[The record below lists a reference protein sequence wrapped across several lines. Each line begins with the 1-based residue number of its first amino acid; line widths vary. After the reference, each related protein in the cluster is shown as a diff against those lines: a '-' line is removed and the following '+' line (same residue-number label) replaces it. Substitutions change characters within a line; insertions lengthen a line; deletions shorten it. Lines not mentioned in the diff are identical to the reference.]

1 MASIRWIQNLGS
13 SLEIIAGVDE
23 AGRGPLAGPVVASA
37 VILPENHGIEGLAD
51 SKKLTAKKREKLFD
65 EINEVADV
73 GIGIISHRT
82 IDKINILQATFKAMR
97 QAINKLED
105 PPHKS
110 LIDGFGFPDQK
121 LKNEG
126 IIDGD
131 NKVESISAA
140 SIIAK
145 VTRDGIMKDIDP
157 IFPEYGFAKHKGY
170 GTQYHMN
177 ALRELKATPIH
188 RKSFK
193 PVQENLPNMHWLK
206 SNKKI
211 GPLGEKLVAL
221 QYYNQGYTIIEMN
234 RTCSHYGELDIIA
247 QKNDEWIFVEVKT
260 ATKDQMGGPALK
272 VDDSKLQKLESAI
285 QYFLSEQEDDKD
297 IRLDVATVMLN
308 KMPIIQNYKGI
319 SLD

>member
-1 MASIRWIQNLGS
+1 VAPIGWIQNLGS

-37 VILPENHGIEGLAD
+37 VVLPENHGIEGLAD

-145 VTRDGIMKDIDP
+145 VTRDRYMDELHEKYPMYDFI
-157 IFPEYGFAKHKGY
+157 HNKGY
-170 GTQYHMN
+170 GTKKHMD
-177 ALRELKATPIH
+177 ALEVHSYIEGVH
-188 RKSFK
+188 RKSFA
-193 PVQENLPNMHWLK
+193 P
-206 SNKKI
+206 I
-211 GPLGEKLVAL
+211 
-221 QYYNQGYTIIEMN
+221 
-234 RTCSHYGELDIIA
+234 
-247 QKNDEWIFVEVKT
+247 
-260 ATKDQMGGPALK
+260 
-272 VDDSKLQKLESAI
+272 QKLN
-285 QYFLSEQEDDKD
+285 Q
-297 IRLDVATVMLN
+297 
-308 KMPIIQNYKGI
+308 I
-319 SLD
+319 SFDF

>member
-1 MASIRWIQNLGS
+1 MGRSGLGFSFSMFLPFLFSIFYLVS
-13 SLEIIAGVDE
+13 
-23 AGRGPLAGPVVASA
+23 
-37 VILPENHGIEGLAD
+37 
-51 SKKLTAKKREKLFD
+51 AKKREKLFD

-97 QAINKLED
+97 QAINKLEE

-145 VTRDGIMKDIDP
+145 VTRDGMMKDIDP
-157 IFPEYGFAKHKGY
+157 IFPEYGFSKHKGY

-188 RKSFK
+188 RHMK
-193 PVQENLPNMHWLK
+193 ENKYAHLPYLSLK
-206 SNKKI
+206 
-211 GPLGEKLVAL
+211 
-221 QYYNQGYTIIEMN
+221 GYPT
-234 RTCSHYGELDIIA
+234 LDR
-247 QKNDEWIFVEVKT
+247 
-260 ATKDQMGGPALK
+260 
-272 VDDSKLQKLESAI
+272 
-285 QYFLSEQEDDKD
+285 Y
-297 IRLDVATVMLN
+297 LN
-308 KMPIIQNYKGI
+308 
-319 SLD
+319 